1 MEPKKISVVVVLRR
15 RLELL
20 QSNRPPQHRHGI
32 AWIKRKRR
40 ITVPNDIPMPRR
52 DHIRIAPRATR
63 IQRSDD
69 VVLSSLCHCERT
81 RIQLCGMCEIDI
93 IVRVR
98 SGIGALTECRR
109 QRPPF
114 LHFFFAVGGTEGK
127 ERKEKRTVGESR
139 AIWRLESGLLSSLVL
154 DESRMAAMV
163 KAMAAAV
170 AAAPMKNSRRCSGV
184 MDVAVNIMV
193 AV

>member
-1 MEPKKISVVVVLRR
+1 MLFFC
-15 RLELL
+15 
-20 QSNRPPQHRHGI
+20 G
-32 AWIKRKRR
+32 WRK
-40 ITVPNDIPMPRR
+40 
-52 DHIRIAPRATR
+52 
-63 IQRSDD
+63 
-69 VVLSSLCHCERT
+69 ER
-81 RIQLCGMCEIDI
+81 
-93 IVRVR
+93 
-98 SGIGALTECRR
+98 
-109 QRPPF
+109 
-114 LHFFFAVGGTEGK
+114 K